1 MIKSI
6 QNDITLATPLGSS
19 FQPNDLINRAL
30 PKLLKNKFKLGLER
44 FLYIP

>member
-1 MIKSI
+1 MIKTI

-30 PKLLKNKFKLGLER
+30 PKLLKNKFKLDLER